1 MIDWFSEIMSAVQ
14 EMPGESA
21 DKLYALMRAAD
32 IVRLYF
38 ERGQSSIL

>member
-21 DKLYALMRAAD
+21 DKLYVLMRAAD